1 MGLLSVT
8 MSKRKELSLVQKVEL
23 INDHEKGDKSQRLL
37 AEKYGVGKTQIQT
50 TLKRKAEYLTAFE
63 DNAGPTFSVRRHHP
77 EDSNRRQSKNSKT
90 DIDNI
95 IFC

>member
-8 MSKRKELSLVQKVEL
+8 MSKRKELSLAQKVEL
-23 INDHEKGDKSQRLL
+23 INDHEKGGKSHRLL

-63 DNAGPTFSVRRHHP
+63 DNC
-77 EDSNRRQSKNSKT
+77 KY
-90 DIDNI
+90 
-95 IFC
+95 